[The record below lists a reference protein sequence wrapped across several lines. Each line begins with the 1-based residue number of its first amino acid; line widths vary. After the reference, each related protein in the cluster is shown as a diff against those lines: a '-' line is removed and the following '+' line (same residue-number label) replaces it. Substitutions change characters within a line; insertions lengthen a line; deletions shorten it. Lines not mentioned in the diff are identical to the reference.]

1 MKTREVKREGWDA
14 FCKKVN
20 KVLNGSM
27 VHIERVARDGRVEVL
42 AAEEPFRSLI
52 FRQQSNECN
61 DLLIVKTGTD
71 EPVQHVITEPIHIRL
86 KNGDNDRY
94 NHLHILAEDGTTVID
109 VNPGLSPAAL
119 QGIQTT

>member
-20 KVLNGSM
+20 EALNGSM
-27 VHIERVARDGRVEVL
+27 VHIEKVAADGRVEVL
-42 AAEEPFRSLI
+42 AAGEPLRSFI

-61 DLLIVKTGTD
+61 DLLIVETGTD
-71 EPVQHVITEPIHIRL
+71 EPLQHVITEPIHIRL

-119 QGIQTT
+119 QDIQTT